1 MRIFFSLIKKESIEN
16 IRTKKILGL
25 LLLFIFIGFIS
36 PLTAKLTPKILQAIA
51 TDVIDIKVNTPTEID
66 SWVQFFK
73 NVNQI
78 GMFGLVILFST
89 QVTDEIQKRTLINLL
104 SKGLPRYQVIISKC
118 FFYTIM
124 WIFSY
129 CICFLVSFG
138 YTKYFFGNT
147 FPIKNI
153 LMAVFLPLIF
163 GIFLISL
170 EILGSVITENVIGT
184 LLFVIGGVVI
194 QFILSLKEEIV
205 KYMPIALIGKNI
217 NIIKGIGFNDYF
229 IPIFTTCG
237 LIIICIISSIIILNK
252 KEIS

>member
-1 MRIFFSLIKKESIEN
+1 MKIFFSLIKKESIEN
-16 IRTKKILGL
+16 IRTKKMLGL
-25 LLLFIFIGFIS
+25 LLLFIFIGLIS
-36 PLTAKLTPKILQAIA
+36 PLTAKLTPQILQAIA
-51 TDVIDIKVNTPTEID
+51 TDGIDIKVNTPTEID

-89 QVTDEIQKRTLINLL
+89 QITNEIQKGTLINLL
-104 SKGLPRYQVIISKC
+104 SKGLPRYQVIISKW
-118 FFYTIM
+118 FFNTIM

-129 CICFLVSFG
+129 CICFLVAFG

-147 FPIKNI
+147 FSIGNI

-163 GIFLISL
+163 GIFLIAL

-184 LLFVIGGVVI
+184 LLFVAGGVVI
-194 QFILSLKEEIV
+194 QFILPLKEEIV
-205 KYMPIALIGKNI
+205 KYMPIALLGKPV

-229 IPIFTTCG
+229 IPIFTTFG
-237 LIIICIISSIIILNK
+237 LIIICIISSIIVLNK
-252 KEIS
+252 KEMS

>member
-118 FFYTIM
+118 FFNTIM

-205 KYMPIALIGKNI
+205 KYMPIDLIGKNI

>member
-16 IRTKKILGL
+16 IRTKKMLGL
-25 LLLFIFIGFIS
+25 LLLFIFIGLIS
-36 PLTAKLTPKILQAIA
+36 PLTAKLTPQILQAIA
-51 TDVIDIKVNTPTEID
+51 TDGIDIKVNTPTEID

-89 QVTDEIQKRTLINLL
+89 QVTNEIQKRTLINLL

-118 FFYTIM
+118 F
-124 WIFSY
+124 
-129 CICFLVSFG
+129 ICFLVAFG

-147 FPIKNI
+147 FSIGNI

-163 GIFLISL
+163 GIFLIAL

-184 LLFVIGGVVI
+184 LLFVAGGVVI

-205 KYMPIALIGKNI
+205 KYMPIALLGKPV

-229 IPIFTTCG
+229 IPIFTTFG
-237 LIIICIISSIIILNK
+237 LIIICIISSIIVFNK
-252 KEIS
+252 KEMS